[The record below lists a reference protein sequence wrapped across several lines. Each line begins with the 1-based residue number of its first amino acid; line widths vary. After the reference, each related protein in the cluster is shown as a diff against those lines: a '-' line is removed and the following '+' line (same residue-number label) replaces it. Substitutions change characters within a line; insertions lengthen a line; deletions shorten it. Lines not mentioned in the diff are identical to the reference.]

1 MSRRSY
7 SREFKLSAV
16 KLVNH
21 QGYTVTEAAES
32 LGVDPQNLRNWI
44 KEVGPE
50 VGKAPSDEPSRLR
63 EELRRTASGEQ
74 ATADGGLHFKKS
86 GGLLREEPELRF
98 PFIRAHQEEYPVE
111 LMCDILE
118 VSRSG
123 FYAWLERA
131 GESASAAAG
140 RGAGVDPPEPPGEP
154 VDLRQSADLPRTSGA
169 GRESL

>member
-1 MSRRSY
+1 MVGAASQEADTIRRKESALSRRSY

-63 EELRRTASGEQ
+63 EELRQPGR
-74 ATADGGLHFKKS
+74 
-86 GGLLREEPELRF
+86 
-98 PFIRAHQEEYPVE
+98 QENNSV
-111 LMCDILE
+111 C
-118 VSRSG
+118 
-123 FYAWLERA
+123 
-131 GESASAAAG
+131 
-140 RGAGVDPPEPPGEP
+140 
-154 VDLRQSADLPRTSGA
+154 
-169 GRESL
+169 

>member
-32 LGVDPQNLRNWI
+32 LGVDPQNIRNWI

-63 EELRRTASGEQ
+63 EELRQLRQENKR
-74 ATADGGLHFKKS
+74 LLMEREILKK
-86 GGLLREEPELRF
+86 
-98 PFIRAHQEEYPVE
+98 
-111 LMCDILE
+111 
-118 VSRSG
+118 
-123 FYAWLERA
+123 
-131 GESASAAAG
+131 AAAYF
-140 RGAGVDPPEPPGEP
+140 AKN
-154 VDLRQSADLPRTSGA
+154 QS
-169 GRESL
+169 